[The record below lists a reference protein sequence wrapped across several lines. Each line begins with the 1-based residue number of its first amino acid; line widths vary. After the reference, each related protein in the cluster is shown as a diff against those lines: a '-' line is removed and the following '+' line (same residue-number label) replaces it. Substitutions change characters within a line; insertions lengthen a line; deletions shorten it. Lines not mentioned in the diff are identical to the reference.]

1 MGGRKKNI
9 EKFVKKGKKISKIRR
24 DDFPNATATVIDLV
38 NRKLPSTPLRKFQ
51 EMAYSN
57 AVYRVQYR
65 INNSGTSTQNVTGCF
80 SEAEAADKVKR
91 SFGSATEIEII
102 SVVKIK

>member
-1 MGGRKKNI
+1 
-9 EKFVKKGKKISKIRR
+9 
-24 DDFPNATATVIDLV
+24 
-38 NRKLPSTPLRKFQ
+38 
-51 EMAYSN
+51 MAYSN